1 MMMMMSFICPDHH
14 TLQIKT
20 KFKKKNACRLGH
32 REVEKKAA
40 PIVLARRFNG
50 IAFAQFNKAF
60 GFEPLFI
67 IRLGGEVGDRTDK
80 KRTKV

>member
-1 MMMMMSFICPDHH
+1 
-14 TLQIKT
+14 
-20 KFKKKNACRLGH
+20 
-32 REVEKKAA
+32 VEKKAA